1 MDRFGKIF
9 KSAAPYRAINYSI
22 KVPINLGFYLIVS
35 NVERK
40 SVRIYKTD
48 FFFKL
53 THIIEII

>member
-1 MDRFGKIF
+1 MARLVKIF

-22 KVPINLGFYLIVS
+22 KVLINLGFYLIVS

-48 FFFKL
+48 FF
-53 THIIEII
+53 